1 MAESSC
7 KMKTYDEEK
16 LVFDAFEKNMMLN
29 AKWQGVKSRKNTT
42 VTLQ

>member
-1 MAESSC
+1 MAEPSC

-29 AKWQGVKSRKNTT
+29 AKWEGVKSRKNNI